1 MGRLARVALVAGA
14 AAAAYGARL
23 WQQNREGKDIWATA
37 TDDLPEDAEGVAAL
51 AWLPQRVAGTDVLL
65 VAVGARLVAVCAT

>member
-14 AAAAYGARL
+14 AAAAYGVRL

-37 TDDLPEDAEGVAAL
+37 TDDLPEDAEGVEPA
-51 AWLPQRVAGTDVLL
+51 PED
-65 VAVGARLVAVCAT
+65 

>member
-23 WQQNREGKDIWATA
+23 WRQNSAGKDIWASA
-37 TDDLPEDAEGVAAL
+37 TDDLPED
-51 AWLPQRVAGTDVLL
+51 
-65 VAVGARLVAVCAT
+65 

>member
-37 TDDLPEDAEGVAAL
+37 TDDLPEDAEGAEL
-51 AWLPQRVAGTDVLL
+51 AQPQA
-65 VAVGARLVAVCAT
+65 